1 MECTCVRHTE
11 LPNTSKLFAD
21 FVYHFDRVSS
31 FYAHSPF
38 DPAGYAAAASRIDL
52 PAARRAGARVAD
64 SERRQRIA
72 RPSGAAGDRSRRHG
86 AAGGLVLGSG
96 LHDL

>member
-1 MECTCVRHTE
+1 MECTCIRHTE

-38 DPAGYAAAASRIDL
+38 DPAGYATAASQIDL
-52 PAARRAGARVAD
+52 P
-64 SERRQRIA
+64 
-72 RPSGAAGDRSRRHG
+72 GDRRTIQSVDLWYSKGRWTRRPTV
-86 AAGGLVLGSG
+86 GLYGIR
-96 LHDL
+96 